1 MPAQVQHGE
10 IPVTNALADLG
21 LSKDI
26 LVDAIMQGEAARA
39 SCTINDPPCV
49 PGIYSWGSTVRALRD
64 ILVPLEWERDD
75 TANYS
80 TVISPDKTFA
90 IAVVTGDAGTG
101 LKDHE
106 PTSKY
111 PKGNRTR
118 EAVTTNQRCLFPE
131 IQEAIDEETAKAEA
145 AENRITW
152 MLLKRRSG
160 DSVFSELSLPREIS
174 KSGWVQGWVTRI
186 ILDPIDVE
194 PMVVL
199 DDDEVSGEAVE
210 VVVRRRS

>member
-21 LSKDI
+21 LRKEI
-26 LVDAIMQGEAARA
+26 LIEAIMQGEIARA
-39 SCTINDPPCV
+39 SCTVNDPPCV

-64 ILVPLEWERDD
+64 ILVPLDWEKDD

-80 TVISPDKTFA
+80 TVVSPDKSFA
-90 IAVVTGDAGTG
+90 IAVVTGDAATG
-101 LKDHE
+101 LVDHE

-118 EAVTTNQRCLFPE
+118 DAVATNQQCLFPE
-131 IQEAIDEETAKAEA
+131 VQQIVDAEIAKAEA
-145 AENRITW
+145 AEKRITW

-160 DSVFSELSLPREIS
+160 ESVFAELSLPRDIS
-174 KSGWVQGWVTRI
+174 KSGWVQGWETRI

-194 PMVVL
+194 PIAVL
-199 DDDEVSGEAVE
+199 DDDDVSDETVE
-210 VVVRRRS
+210 VFVRRRS